1 MEGWAPLSKRIAR
14 RINAFAASRSDA
26 RLPSERELSSV
37 LGVSRSSVREA
48 LALLVA
54 AGKLRTWP
62 GRGSFWVTVS
72 AATPQS
78 PDANTWYNEEN
89 GKEVDGP
96 KIYLPSEIFQLR
108 YQIEGQ
114 SCRLAAKRITEEE
127 IEQLETNMRT
137 FKSQT
142 RAMDLEARAKTDF
155 DFHQLIVEF
164 SEIQLFVD
172 LHLALRGLFIKAVQI
187 NSSQY
192 CSTWQ
197 PVAEHENIIEALK
210 RRDPDEALYFMQSHV
225 ARSASRLSIA
235 GL

>member
-1 MEGWAPLSKRIAR
+1 
-14 RINAFAASRSDA
+14 
-26 RLPSERELSSV
+26 
-37 LGVSRSSVREA
+37 
-48 LALLVA
+48 
-54 AGKLRTWP
+54 
-62 GRGSFWVTVS
+62 
-72 AATPQS
+72 
-78 PDANTWYNEEN
+78 
-89 GKEVDGP
+89 
-96 KIYLPSEIFQLR
+96 
-108 YQIEGQ
+108 
-114 SCRLAAKRITEEE
+114 
-127 IEQLETNMRT
+127 MRT

-172 LHLALRGLFIKAVQI
+172 LHLALRGMFIQAVQI
-187 NSSQY
+187 NSSQF